1 MKSGFG
7 LSNGK
12 FSNCLCLSLHCKT
25 MISQIYLVKSVR
37 NNPSPYLFFSSS
49 DLHPQMPASKFQQ
62 AVSSADD
69 NSWVLLLA
77 T

>member
-1 MKSGFG
+1 
-7 LSNGK
+7 
-12 FSNCLCLSLHCKT
+12 